1 MPYRTPHLELDYDGP
16 VIRPPLESRSLILQV
31 TVGCSHNRC
40 RYCPAY
46 RMKRFRIK
54 DRETVM
60 RDIQSAAEYGFEC
73 VFLADG
79 DALIM
84 PPDRFVEILSALKE
98 AGLGQERVSTYANV
112 KSLKKRKTEDLER
125 YLPLGLKRLYVGLES
140 GSDEVLRFMNKGVT
154 AEETRAHS
162 LKAKRLGYEVS
173 MTMPLGLGGRRWSKE
188 HVEETTALLN
198 EIQPHHVRLLT
209 LMVVP
214 GTELAED
221 VKTGSFTPID
231 PWESVEELRALVAGL
246 AFPTKLYANHISNYL
261 PVKGRLPEDREA
273 LLKQIDAAL
282 KSRESSVLRSDA
294 FRGL

>member
-1 MPYRTPHLELDYDGP
+1 MPYRTPHLELDYEGP

-54 DRETVM
+54 EREIVA
-60 RDIQSAAEYGFEC
+60 RDIRLAAEYGFEC

-84 PPDRFVEILSALKE
+84 PPARFIEILTALKD
-98 AGLGQERVSTYANV
+98 AGLGKERVSTYANV
-112 KSLKKRKTEDLER
+112 KSLKKRKTEELQR
-125 YLPLGLKRLYVGLES
+125 YLELGLKRLYVGLES
-140 GSDEVLRFMNKGVT
+140 GSNEVLQWMNKGVT
-154 AEETRAHS
+154 AEDTRENS
-162 LKAKRLGYEVS
+162 IEAKRLGYEVS
-173 MTMPLGLGGRRWSKE
+173 MTLPLGLGGRRLSNE
-188 HVEETTALLN
+188 HILQTVSLLN

-209 LMVVP
+209 LMIVP

-221 VKTGSFTPID
+221 VEANRFTPID
-231 PWESVEELRALVAGL
+231 RWESLEELRTLVAGID
-246 AFPTKLYANHISNYL
+246 FSTKLYANHISNYL
-261 PVKGRLPEDREA
+261 PVKGTLPQDREA
-273 LLKQIDAAL
+273 ILTRIEAAL
-282 KSRESSVLRSDA
+282 ESREPSLLRSDS